1 MKKKNS
7 KILLALI
14 LSVNGLCFADEIGLK
29 LQGSG
34 ACIKSCTKY
43 AMGLDVVGNDN
54 LGEYMRG
61 TDKETKLAG
70 SELVCAINQVGRNC
84 LDNMRQQRQGRVK
97 IAYRNGKLEPIAD
110 YMAIDY
116 ISCVYGQY
124 NPVFSTCKYR

>member
-1 MKKKNS
+1 MTMKIS

-14 LSVNGLCFADEIGLK
+14 LGLNGVCIAEEIGLK

-43 AMGLDVVGNDN
+43 GENLSIYGNDKI
-54 LGEYMRG
+54 GEYTRG
-61 TDKETKLAG
+61 SDGQTKLAG
-70 SELVCAINQVGRNC
+70 SELVCAINQVGKNC

-97 IAYRNGKLEPIAD
+97 IAYRNGKRTPIAD

-116 ISCVYGQY
+116 IACVYGQY
-124 NPVFSTCKYR
+124 NPNFSTCKYR